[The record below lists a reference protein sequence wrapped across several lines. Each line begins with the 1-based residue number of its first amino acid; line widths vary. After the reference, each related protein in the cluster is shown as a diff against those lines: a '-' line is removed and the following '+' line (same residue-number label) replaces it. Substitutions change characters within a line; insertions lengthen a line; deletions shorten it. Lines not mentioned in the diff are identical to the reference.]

1 MPTKII
7 ISMIFATIKQVCC
20 SIIKLSANNLLPSGS
35 RCVCTHFFLGAS
47 PRYITTTSALRYFKF
62 SCFIFRLSCFPA
74 GRLNGI
80 MSHSSALPRVSH
92 PAVEQTSVVL
102 VLIWDALRPGG
113 LLSPHPAAGGEL
125 VHMLLCWPHWGY
137 RTEEGQFILGMKN
150 WLVKQLNIIQ
160 LLVVTIYIILLFIN
174 VIQTFV

>member
-35 RCVCTHFFLGAS
+35 RCVCTHFFLGGS

-92 PAVEQTSVVL
+92 PAVGQTSVVF
-102 VLIWDALRPGG
+102 VLIWDALRHGG

-125 VHMLLCWPHWGY
+125 
-137 RTEEGQFILGMKN
+137 RMKN